1 MDKKKLQ
8 IDLLNL
14 LKESIIENDVYI
26 DDNLVINEQTRL
38 IGNTSIFDSIEL
50 VQFIVEVEDML
61 EEKYEIEIQLTSEKA
76 MSRRNS
82 PFISISTLT
91 KFITD
96 ETE

>member
-8 IDLLNL
+8 TDLLNL
-14 LKESIIENDVYI
+14 LKESIIENDVHI

-50 VQFIVEVEDML
+50 VQFIVEVENML